1 MLIAWL
7 TDNVGVL
14 PTLLRNAS
22 VLVTGASGFIGGR
35 VIRRLAGNCKRLVAF
50 ARGAATVL
58 HPHLR
63 GVNLVLGDVCIPGQ
77 IEAALGDIDVVI
89 HLAGHSGAQSSAQ
102 DPIYDLQTNAG
113 GMIALLEAVRR
124 RGGPC
129 RIVFPGSRLEY
140 GPADSVPV
148 SENAPIRP
156 SSPYGVNKYACELY
170 LDLYARLYGI
180 SYAVARFSNPYGP
193 WVAPPARE
201 YNVLNKMIAAA
212 QADHDLT
219 VYGDGRQL
227 RDYLYVDDAVDALL
241 LLASVEENVVVN
253 VGSGRG
259 IAFRDAA
266 ETIVRV
272 VGRGR
277 VVSVP
282 WPPGAA
288 RLETGDFIAD
298 TTNIRALGWE
308 PRTSFEE
315 GIRLTVQR

>member
-1 MLIAWL
+1 MICPGA
-7 TDNVGVL
+7 DKVFVF
-14 PTLLRNAS
+14 PVALRNAS
-22 VLVTGASGFIGGR
+22 VLVTGASGFIGAR
-35 VIRRLAGNCKRLVAF
+35 VVRRLAGNCKHLVAF
-50 ARGAATVL
+50 VRGTATVV
-58 HPHLR
+58 HPELQ
-63 GVNLVLGDVCIPGQ
+63 GVDLVLGDISASSH
-77 IEAALGDIDVVI
+77 IEAALGDANVII
-89 HLAGHSGAQSSAQ
+89 HLAGHSGAESSAK
-102 DPIYDLQTNAG
+102 DPIYDMQTNIG
-113 GMIALLEAVRR
+113 GTVSLLEAVRR
-124 RGGPC
+124 RGRPC

-140 GPADSVPV
+140 GLADSLPV
-148 SENAPIRP
+148 SENALIRP

-170 LDLYARLYGI
+170 LALYARLYGI

-201 YNVLNKMIAAA
+201 YNVLNKMIALA
-212 QADHDLT
+212 QADRDLT

-241 LLASVEENVVVN
+241 LLASVEHNVVVN
-253 VGSGRG
+253 VGSGEG

-272 VGRGR
+272 LGRGR

-282 WPPGAA
+282 WPAGVA
-288 RLETGDFIAD
+288 RLETGDFVAD

-308 PRTSFEE
+308 AATSFEA